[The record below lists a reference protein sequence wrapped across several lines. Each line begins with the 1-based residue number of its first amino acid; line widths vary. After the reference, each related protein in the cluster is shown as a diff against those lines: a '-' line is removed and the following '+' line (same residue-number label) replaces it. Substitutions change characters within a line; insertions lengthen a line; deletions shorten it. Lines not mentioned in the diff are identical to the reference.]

1 MKGFLAFLP
10 PHFFSVVASPVGCM
24 KRLFFPTWRD
34 EQLRPHASQKIT
46 QGSAACHQTFCPFL
60 LKGKSAIDNQQQDS
74 TCAEFRH
81 SPSSYSS
88 SDKCC
93 IAHKRVITD
102 YTLSPYSII
111 TNVFFSNVLPLL
123 LIWMSRCITH
133 HVFYADIWKMCP
145 CF

>member
-1 MKGFLAFLP
+1 MSSSG
-10 PHFFSVVASPVGCM
+10 
-24 KRLFFPTWRD
+24 
-34 EQLRPHASQKIT
+34 RPHASQKIT
-46 QGSAACHQTFCPFL
+46 QGSAACHQTFCPLL
-60 LKGKSAIDNQQQDS
+60 LKRKSAIDNQQQDS

-133 HVFYADIWKMCP
+133 HVFYADIWEMYP
-145 CF
+145 CFKGEGTTRNRIWNWKLRVRQKEEETRNHWP